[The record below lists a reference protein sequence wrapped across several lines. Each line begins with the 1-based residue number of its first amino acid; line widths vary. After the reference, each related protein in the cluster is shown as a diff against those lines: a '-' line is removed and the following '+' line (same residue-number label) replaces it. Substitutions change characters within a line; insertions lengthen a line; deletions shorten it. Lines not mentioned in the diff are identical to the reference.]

1 MKAVPM
7 IAVAALAAGCAAGIP
22 TDAERESNQYLRENA
37 RIEAFEELQ
46 QLTKACRKVGGVV
59 HMPRQSSGRFGPTA
73 FEMRGAS
80 CDRHPGLAQTF

>member
-7 IAVAALAAGCAAGIP
+7 IATTLLAAGCAAGMP
-22 TDAERESNQYLRENA
+22 DSAERESRQYLRENA
-37 RIEAFEELQ
+37 RIEAIEGLQ
-46 QLTKACRKVGGVV
+46 QLTRSCRQVGGVV

-80 CDRHPGLAQTF
+80 CDRHPGLAQPL